1 MAQTYINING
11 EVREASSLKMPP
23 EGKLLRGAWQ
33 FNGDVI
39 EIDPVKA
46 KAILTE
52 KVREEG
58 ARRLRAIAADYS
70 EAERETWP
78 TQIEEAEALKVDP
91 QASAPFVRSLA
102 QADGVKAD
110 AMADAILMKRD
121 AFSAAAAVILSKQ
134 RKLLAMDSIPT
145 DFDHDKWWS

>member
-11 EVREASSLKMPP
+11 EVREASSLTMPP
-23 EGKLLRGAWQ
+23 EGRLLRDAWQ

-46 KAILTE
+46 KSILTE
-52 KVREEG
+52 KVRAELQ
-58 ARRLRAIAADYS
+58 RRLTAIASEYS

-78 TQIEEAEALKVDP
+78 TQIKEAEAVKADP
-91 QASAPFVRSLA
+91 TAVVPLVQALA
-102 QADGVKAD
+102 DADGITAD
-110 AMADAILMKRD
+110 AMADKILAKRD
-121 AFSAAAAVILSKQ
+121 AFRATAAALLAKQ
-134 RKLLAMDSIPT
+134 RILLAMDFIPT

>member
-11 EVREASSLKMPP
+11 EVRDASSLTFPP
-23 EGKLLRGAWQ
+23 EGRLLRGAWQ

-52 KVREEG
+52 KVRNELQ
-58 ARRLRAIAADYS
+58 RRLTAIASEYS

-78 TQIEEAEALKVDP
+78 TQIKEAEAVKGNP
-91 QASAPFVRSLA
+91 NAEAPLVKALA
-102 QADGVKAD
+102 QADGVAAD
-110 AMADAILMKRD
+110 IMADKILAKRD
-121 AFSAAAAVILSKQ
+121 AFRAIAGVLLAKQ
-134 RKLLAMDSIPT
+134 RTLLAMDPIPT

>member
-11 EVREASSLKMPP
+11 EVREASSLTLPP
-23 EGKLLRGAWQ
+23 EGRLLRGAWQ

-52 KVREEG
+52 KVRDELQ
-58 ARRLRAIAADYS
+58 RRLTAIASEYS
-70 EAERETWP
+70 EAERETWS
-78 TQIEEAEALKVDP
+78 TQIKEAEAVKADP
-91 QASAPFVRSLA
+91 AAVVPLVQALA
-102 QADGVKAD
+102 DADGITAD
-110 AMADAILMKRD
+110 AMADKILAKRD
-121 AFSAAAAVILSKQ
+121 AFRATAAVLLAKQ
-134 RKLLAMDSIPT
+134 RTLLAMDPIPT